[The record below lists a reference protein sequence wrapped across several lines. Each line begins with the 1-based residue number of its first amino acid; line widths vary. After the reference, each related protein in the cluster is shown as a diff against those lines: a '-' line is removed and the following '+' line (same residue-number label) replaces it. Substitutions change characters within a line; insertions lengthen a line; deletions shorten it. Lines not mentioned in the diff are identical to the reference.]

1 MVDPPYI
8 SSPST
13 VLTYLNFADVTNHQP
28 PYQFNVTSCVV
39 LGPVN
44 AGGVY
49 MHVGENA
56 LRCFARVAM
65 HSFVLHCPELVTE
78 DVTRRLLPSLECAL
92 TMTIQ

>member
-1 MVDPPYI
+1 
-8 SSPST
+8 
-13 VLTYLNFADVTNHQP
+13 
-28 PYQFNVTSCVV
+28 
-39 LGPVN
+39 
-44 AGGVY
+44 